1 MQEIIYY
8 QILTLQSQYIFSLL
22 CFVCNNK
29 DRYIRNL
36 DIHGRNTRYGSDF
49 HYPTSNLANYHKS
62 TYCMGLI
69 AFDSL
74 PSYIR
79 DKLQDVKEFK

>member
-8 QILTLQSQYIFSLL
+8 QILTPQSQYSFSLL

-29 DRYIRNL
+29 DRYVRNL

-49 HYPTSNLANYHKS
+49 NYSTSDLAVYRKNMHY
-62 TYCMGLI
+62 MGLI
-69 AFDSL
+69 AFNSL

-79 DKLQDVKEFK
+79 DKLQDIKEFK